1 MIAIIDYGAGN
12 TYSVLRAF
20 EHMGYDA
27 TVTGDHDTIRGADRL
42 VLPGVGS
49 FESSV
54 ESLKNKRLYEL
65 IQDQVL
71 SKKKKFFGIC
81 LGMQM
86 LATIGTEP
94 RVCDGLD
101 LIKGEVIHFDQSIGI
116 KVPHVGW
123 NDVTFLRDHE
133 LLKGIEKDTAFY
145 FVHSYYFKAYS
156 ESDVV
161 GTCKH
166 GNQFAAIIA
175 KDNIFATQFHP
186 EKSQKIGLQ
195 LLENFAEW

>member
-12 TYSVLRAF
+12 TYSVFRAF
-20 EHMGYDA
+20 DHMGYDA
-27 TVTGDHDTIRGADRL
+27 IVTSDHDKIKEADKL
-42 VLPGVGS
+42 VLPGVGA

-54 ESLKNKRLYEL
+54 ESLKTQMLFEL
-65 IQDQVL
+65 IREQVL
-71 SKKKKFFGIC
+71 IEKKKFFGIC

-86 LATIGTEP
+86 LATTGTEP
-94 RVCDGLD
+94 NVCNGLD
-101 LIKGEVIHFDQSIGI
+101 LIQGEVIHFDQSMGI

-123 NDVTFLRDHE
+123 NDVTFLREHE
-133 LLKGIEKDTAFY
+133 LLKGIDKDRAFY
-145 FVHSYYFKAYS
+145 FVHSYYFKAFD
-156 ESDVV
+156 EMDVV

-166 GNQFAAIIA
+166 GERFAAIIA
-175 KDNIFATQFHP
+175 KENIFATQFHP